1 MINKND
7 LRYVKTE
14 DLIREAYLSLCF
26 EKKKMPTVS
35 LLCER
40 ARINKSTFYMH
51 YDCMESLQHTIG
63 RATIHDL
70 MKDNPDLHRLF
81 YDIEAFVRSLID
93 IFTDHVRETRVL
105 FNSNSEAI
113 DCIEQEIL
121 DIYIHP
127 ETQPTL
133 ALKLRFCIGGALRL
147 LSYAA
152 DEATVQETVRLLA
165 KVLE

>member
-26 EKKKMPTVS
+26 EKKKMPTIS

-51 YDCMESLQHTIG
+51 YDCMGSLQRTIG

-70 MKDNPDLHRLF
+70 MKDNPNLNRLF
-81 YDIEAFVRSLID
+81 YDIEAFVRSLIH
-93 IFTDHVRETRVL
+93 IFTEHMSEIRVL
-105 FNSNSEAI
+105 FNSDSEVI

-121 DIYIHP
+121 DIYIHS
-127 ETQPTL
+127 ETQPAL

-147 LSYAA
+147 LSYTT
-152 DEATVQETVRLLA
+152 DEATVKETVSLLA